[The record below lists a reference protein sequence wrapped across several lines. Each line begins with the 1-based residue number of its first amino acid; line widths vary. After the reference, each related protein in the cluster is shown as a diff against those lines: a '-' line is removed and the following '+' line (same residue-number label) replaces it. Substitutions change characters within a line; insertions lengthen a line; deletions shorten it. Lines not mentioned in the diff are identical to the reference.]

1 MQVLNLIQGSKE
13 WHAAR
18 MQHFCASEAPAM
30 MGLSKYQTRN
40 DLLAMKKTGV
50 SADVSSA
57 TQALFDRG
65 HASEAAARPMAE
77 KLIGEDLYPCT
88 GAETIEGMP
97 LLSSFD
103 GLTMREGTTFE
114 HKLFSGQLAA
124 YISKHDDLP
133 DTHWPQVEHQ
143 FIVSGA
149 SRCLFMT
156 SDGTEENCA
165 WIWYE
170 SKPDRRSAVLAG
182 WTQFAA
188 DLESYQPIA
197 ASVSTSAPVEGLPS
211 VFVQV
216 AGSLSVTDNLAKFGD
231 ALRSF
236 IQRTP
241 TKPETDDEFAVC
253 ESAIKT
259 LTKAE
264 EALDA
269 AESAALAQVACI
281 DDMRTLKAT
290 LKDLARSNRLALE
303 KLVKAEK
310 ESRRLAIVTKAQK
323 DLAVFAAAIPEAPY
337 MPTPAAD
344 FGSAIKGLK
353 TMTSI
358 QNAVDTELAR
368 VKIEADEIARKIRA
382 NLDVINEHPEHRA
395 MFADVRAL
403 VLKDCD
409 FVALTVKQRI
419 ADHVAEI
426 AKREEETRARI
437 QAEEEAKAKA
447 EADRVIEAERA
458 KIRAEEEARAKET
471 AAQSAQEAA
480 PVIAMQAPNI
490 SAPAASITQATTSSR
505 GAPSMSIGT
514 ISKRMGFTVS
524 REFMSS
530 VGFEGTKDR
539 AAYLYH
545 EEDFRMICSAI
556 ADHVMSVANETNQK
570 AD

>member
-1 MQVLNLIQGSKE
+1 MARIVHNLVQGSDL
-13 WHAAR
+13 WHQFR
-18 MQHFCASEAPAM
+18 LDHF
-30 MGLSKYQTRN
+30 G
-40 DLLAMKKTGV
+40 
-50 SADVSSA
+50 
-57 TQALFDRG
+57 
-65 HASEAAARPMAE
+65 ASEAAAMLGVSRKVKRNELLHAKKTGIAKEFSDWVQRNILDYGHEVEQMARPIVERM
-77 KLIGEDLYPCT
+77 IGMDLYPATYSLGTLSASCDGISIDDTTAFEHKQWNAEYGAIVADGDVPEEHMPQCQQVLLVT
-88 GAETIEGMP
+88 GAER
-97 LLSSFD
+97 LLF
-103 GLTMREGTTFE
+103 
-114 HKLFSGQLAA
+114 
-124 YISKHDDLP
+124 
-133 DTHWPQVEHQ
+133 V
-143 FIVSGA
+143 V
-149 SRCLFMT
+149 
-156 SDGTEENCA
+156 SDGTEQNFA
-165 WIWYE
+165 STWVY
-170 SKPDRRSAVLAG
+170 PDKAYQDRIMAG
-182 WTQFAA
+182 WHQFEVDLASFEPAA
-188 DLESYQPIA
+188 PVQQTA
-197 ASVSTSAPVEGLPS
+197 AAPVESLPS

-216 AGSLSVTDNLAKFGD
+216 SGSLAITDNLAKFGE

-323 DLAVFAAAIPEAPY
+323 DLAAFAADLPEAPY

-353 TMTSI
+353 TMASI

-368 VKIEADEIARKIRA
+368 VKIEANEIARKIRA

-395 MFADVRAL
+395 MFADARAL

-447 EADRVIEAERA
+447 EADRIIEAERA
-458 KIRAEEEARAKET
+458 KIRAAE
-471 AAQSAQEAA
+471 SAQAVEA
-480 PVIAMQAPNI
+480 PVIAAATVAVVQ
-490 SAPAASITQATTSSR
+490 PASSR
-505 GAPSMSIGT
+505 AAAPSLSLGS
-514 ISKRMGFTVS
+514 ISKRLGFTVS
-524 REFMSS
+524 REFLAAI
-530 VGFEGTKDR
+530 GFEGTKDR

-570 AD
+570 AA

>member
-1 MQVLNLIQGSKE
+1 MKQIHSLIQGSKE
-13 WHAAR
+13 WHEFRAS
-18 MQHFCASEAPAM
+18 HFGASEAAAM
-30 MGLSKYQTRN
+30 LGISPYMSRT
-40 DLLAMKKTGV
+40 DLLQFKKTGV
-50 SADVSSA
+50 SRDYPAAVHA
-57 TQALFDRG
+57 VFAKGHEAEAL
-65 HASEAAARPMAE
+65 ARPVIEEM
-77 KLIGEDLYPCT
+77 LGEDLFPATFSRGDLSASCDGINMEETTALEHKQFNADLFEQVKAGNLPDHHRPQCQQVLYVT
-88 GAETIEGMP
+88 GAER
-97 LLSSFD
+97 LLF
-103 GLTMREGTTFE
+103 
-114 HKLFSGQLAA
+114 
-124 YISKHDDLP
+124 
-133 DTHWPQVEHQ
+133 V
-143 FIVSGA
+143 V
-149 SRCLFMT
+149 
-156 SDGTEENCA
+156 SDGTKENMA
-165 WIWYE
+165 SVWVY
-170 SKPDRRSAVLAG
+170 PDLEYQARIVAG
-182 WTQFAA
+182 WKLFAA
-188 DLESYQPIA
+188 DLDSYQPVA
-197 ASVSTSAPVEGLPS
+197 ASISTSAPGEGLPS

-216 AGSLSVTDNLAKFGD
+216 AGSLSVTDNLSKFGD

-323 DLAVFAAAIPEAPY
+323 DLAAFAAALPEAPY

-368 VKIEADEIARKIRA
+368 VKIEANEIARKIRA

-447 EADRVIEAERA
+447 EADRIIEAERA
-458 KIRAEEEARAKET
+458 KIRALEPVATVAANVVAAGPVAVMQT
-471 AAQSAQEAA
+471 AADPHS
-480 PVIAMQAPNI
+480 N
-490 SAPAASITQATTSSR
+490 ATPTLSLGS
-505 GAPSMSIGT
+505 
-514 ISKRMGFTVS
+514 ISKRLGFVVS
-524 REFMSS
+524 REFLASI
-530 VGFEGTKDR
+530 GFEGTKDR

-545 EEDFRMICSAI
+545 EDDFRMICSAI

-570 AD
+570 AA

>member
-18 MQHFCASEAPAM
+18 MQHLCASEAPAM
-30 MGLSKYQTRN
+30 MGLSKYMTRN

-57 TQALFDRG
+57 TQALFDKG
-65 HASEAAARPMAE
+65 HAAEAAARPIAE
-77 KLIGEDLYPCT
+77 QIIGEELYPCT
-88 GAETIEGMP
+88 GAEIIEGMP
-97 LLSSFD
+97 LLASFD
-103 GLTMREGTTFE
+103 GLTLCEDLCLE
-114 HKLFSGQLAA
+114 HKLWNAELADH
-124 YISKHDDLP
+124 INQTGDIP
-133 DTHWPQVEHQ
+133 DTHWPQVAHQ
-143 FIVSGA
+143 MIVSGA
-149 SRCLFMT
+149 KKCLFMV
-156 SDGTEENCA
+156 SDGTEQNMAYC
-165 WIWYE
+165 WYE
-170 SKPDRRSAVLAG
+170 ADAHPDHRAAVLAG
-182 WTQFAA
+182 WAQFER
-188 DLESYQPIA
+188 DIA
-197 ASVSTSAPVEGLPS
+197 AFDPASVVADKPAAAPVEGLPS

-216 AGSLSVTDNLAKFGD
+216 SGSLAVTDNLSKFGD

-236 IQRTP
+236 IERTP
-241 TKPETDDEFAVC
+241 TKPETDEEFAVC

-323 DLAVFAAAIPEAPY
+323 DLAAFAAALPEAPY

-368 VKIEADEIARKIRA
+368 VKIETNEIARKIRA

-403 VLKDCD
+403 VLRDCD

-419 ADHVAEI
+419 ADHAAEI

-437 QAEEEAKAKA
+437 QAEADAKAKA
-447 EADRVIEAERA
+447 EADRIIEAERA
-458 KIRAEEEARAKET
+458 KIRALEPVT
-471 AAQSAQEAA
+471 TVAANVVAA
-480 PVIAMQAPNI
+480 GPVVVMQA
-490 SAPAASITQATTSSR
+490 AADPHSNATPTLSLGS
-505 GAPSMSIGT
+505 
-514 ISKRMGFTVS
+514 ISKRIGFTVS
-524 REFMSS
+524 REFLASL
-530 VGFEGTKDR
+530 GFEGTKDR

-545 EEDFRMICSAI
+545 EDDFRMICSAI

-570 AD
+570 AA

>member
-1 MQVLNLIQGSKE
+1 MDRIIHNIAQGSDA
-13 WHAAR
+13 WHQFR
-18 MQHFCASEAPAM
+18 LDHF
-30 MGLSKYQTRN
+30 G
-40 DLLAMKKTGV
+40 
-50 SADVSSA
+50 
-57 TQALFDRG
+57 
-65 HASEAAARPMAE
+65 ASEAAAMLGVSRKVKRNELLRAKKTGIAKEFSDWVQRNILDYGHEVEQLARPIAE
-77 KLIGEDLYPCT
+77 KIIGKELYPAT
-88 GAETIEGMP
+88 YSMGT
-97 LLSSFD
+97 LSASCD
-103 GLTMREGTTFE
+103 GITDDDADAFE
-114 HKLFSGQLAA
+114 HKQWNAEYAALVAAGKVPEEHVPQCQQVLLVTGANRLLFV
-124 YISKHDDLP
+124 I
-133 DTHWPQVEHQ
+133 
-143 FIVSGA
+143 
-149 SRCLFMT
+149 
-156 SDGTEENCA
+156 SDGTEENFA
-165 WIWYE
+165 SVWVY
-170 SKPDRRSAVLAG
+170 PDEDYQARIVAG
-182 WTQFAA
+182 WSQFGLDLAVFDPSSMATEQTAA
-188 DLESYQPIA
+188 
-197 ASVSTSAPVEGLPS
+197 APVEGLPS

-216 AGSLSVTDNLAKFGD
+216 AGSLSVTDNLAKFGES
-231 ALRSF
+231 LRSF

-323 DLAVFAAAIPEAPY
+323 DLAAFASAQPEAPY

-368 VKIEADEIARKIRA
+368 VKIEANEIARKVRA

-395 MFADVRAL
+395 MFADMRTL

-426 AKREEETRARI
+426 AKREEEARVRI
-437 QAEEEAKAKA
+437 QAEADSKAKA
-447 EADRVIEAERA
+447 EADRVIEAERS
-458 KIRAEEEARAKET
+458 KIRAEEEARAKES
-471 AAQSAQEAA
+471 AAQAIQEAA
-480 PVIAMQAPNI
+480 PVIAMPVPNIAAQAPNI
-490 SAPAASITQATTSSR
+490 SQAQARS
-505 GAPSMSIGT
+505 ALSMSIGT
-514 ISKRMGFTVS
+514 ISKRLGFTVS
-524 REFMSS
+524 REFLSS
-530 VGFEGTKDR
+530 IGFEGKKDR
-539 AAYLYH
+539 AAFLYH
-545 EEDFRMICSAI
+545 EADFGPICAAI
-556 ADHVMSVANETNQK
+556 ARHVVAVAAQEGK
-570 AD
+570 VAA